1 MFNMLE
7 RLLRNKFVRTAG
19 LLTLVWVFPTR
30 MSKASDIRLIW
41 TRPYTDGAINGYPIY
56 EKKGD
61 DQWRLVNY
69 VLDSLC
75 IQSSSN
81 CFTDL
86 TGREPG
92 FVYYYKVRAKN
103 SLGELS
109 VDSNVRSLVLSNIN
123 SGSVTPQLLTPTR
136 LITQSYTPT
145 LTHIPESRQTYTPT
159 PTHIP
164 ESRPTYTPTP
174 THIPESICYGDCN
187 FNGRVEINELV
198 NSVNIVLG
206 NESVEICLLADKN
219 QDERITIDEL
229 LVSINNSLN
238 GCR

>member
-19 LLTLVWVFPTR
+19 LLTLVWVFPAR

-145 LTHIPESRQTYTPT
+145 
-159 PTHIP
+159 
-164 ESRPTYTPTP
+164 P